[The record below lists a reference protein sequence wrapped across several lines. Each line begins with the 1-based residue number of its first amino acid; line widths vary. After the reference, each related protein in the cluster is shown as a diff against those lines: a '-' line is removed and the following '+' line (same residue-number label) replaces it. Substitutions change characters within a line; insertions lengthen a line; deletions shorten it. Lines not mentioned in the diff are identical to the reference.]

1 MCKVTPISGKN
12 DNNSRFLQVF
22 LIFGQGGGA
31 VMGRLRCVSGARW
44 CDDGLPPPPGWHHG
58 VPIGGPRMSPTPRSA
73 KYGATHSCNPSRGS
87 ENVRLRSSSPHRAHH
102 RIALPRAATLAAS
115 PCATTRHAAPRCT
128 APPRSA
134 ARATLRRS
142 RLAMPYRTSAPPHHA
157 LPRAALHHSEATL
170 SAAGGVAL
178 QCCLTCPTGLTR
190 PTDHGA
196 TSRHAYGCAVVR

>member
-1 MCKVTPISGKN
+1 MIYTPT
-12 DNNSRFLQVF
+12 
-22 LIFGQGGGA
+22 A
-31 VMGRLRCVSGARW
+31 A
-44 CDDGLPPPPGWHHG
+44 
-58 VPIGGPRMSPTPRSA
+58 PRMSPTPRSA

-134 ARATLRRS
+134 ARTTLRRS

-196 TSRHAYGCAVVR
+196 TSRHAYGGAVVR